1 LSARLSLRGAGFVWR
16 GAALAWGVVA
26 RSGAVLAWRGTGPAC
41 PGIRLAWRG
50 APRARSGTGLVPG
63 GATTRLRRASTG
75 LLGAGILR
83 HDATLSCPA
92 ERGCEHAPSRLRGE
106 PASCETS
113 QPVARRASQPVTRRA
128 RRAGCETSQSART
141 EPIRTPAAQDPRQ
154 SRAALLL
161 VLPAHALFLR
171 HHLTVDLAFFLQ
183 PLRRVGPQLVDLLG
197 GQRLLDSPAG
207 QAGDRDTEPSGDHG
221 AR

>member
-92 ERGCEHAPSRLRGE
+92 ERGCEHAPSQLRDE
-106 PASCETS
+106 PERTHRANQDTS
-113 QPVARRASQPVTRRA
+113 RSRSAPVT
-128 RRAGCETSQSART
+128 
-141 EPIRTPAAQDPRQ
+141 
-154 SRAALLL
+154 SRACPGAAGARALPPPPPHGGSC
-161 VLPAHALFLR
+161 VLPAATAAGR
-171 HHLTVDLAFFLQ
+171 
-183 PLRRVGPQLVDLLG
+183 
-197 GQRLLDSPAG
+197 PATG
-207 QAGDRDTEPSGDHG
+207 RS
-221 AR
+221 ARWSAP